1 MGFWGLEVKPGKP
14 QTYHPKNEQG
24 KLHLTQA
31 TLGSGSGK
39 EKSVIQCSVAGNTP
53 IYLCSLLANKTECC
67 PLNLEF
73 EDDDETVE
81 FSVTGDR
88 SIHLTGF
95 LEEYD
100 DEEYEQDEDD
110 SDGMDVAEM
119 GSEES
124 SDYDSEDDEDE
135 DEDEMDED
143 QMNQFEDFLD
153 RNLEMYRQASVP
165 NSGVVIEE
173 IEDEE
178 KPAEDKKTK
187 RPKKKSQATKEENA
201 NKQIVVKE
209 SAADV
214 PVLESE
220 DEDGFPL
227 PKENKSGEKV
237 NSDVDE
243 QGSNKK
249 RKAKASEQDGVQESA
264 NKNKKKKNQ
273 KEKKIEESV
282 SIAIART
289 DSVLKKKETTQT
301 SSNQKAQN
309 GNSAMSGSSKTPDK
323 STEKKNK
330 KQKKNSNEEATVE
343 KPSSAPVERNQVK
356 SKAPQEQTY
365 PSGLVVE
372 ELKLGKPNG
381 KQATPGKQVL
391 VRYIG
396 KLQKNGKI
404 FDSNIGKA
412 PFKFKLGRGE
422 VIKGWDVGVNGM
434 RVGEKRKLTI
444 PPSMGYGPR
453 GAGREIPPNAWLSF
467 DVELIDVK

>member
-14 QTYHPKNEQG
+14 QAFHPKNEQG

-39 EKSVIQCSVAGNTP
+39 EKSVVQCSTAGNTP
-53 IYLCSLLANKTECC
+53 VYLCSLLPNKTETC

-88 SIHLTGF
+88 SIHLSGF
-95 LEEYD
+95 LEPYD
-100 DEEYEQDEDD
+100 EEEEYEQDEDD

-119 GSEES
+119 ESEES
-124 SDYDSEDDEDE
+124 SDYDSEEDEDE

-143 QMNQFEDFLD
+143 QLDRFEDFLD
-153 RNLEMYRQASVP
+153 RNLEMYRQSSVP

-173 IEDEE
+173 IEEE
-178 KPAEDKKTK
+178 KPAEEKKSK
-187 RPKKKSQATKEENA
+187 RSKKKSQATKDENA

-209 SAADV
+209 SSDV

-227 PKENKSGEKV
+227 PKEKKSAEKM

-273 KEKKIEESV
+273 KEKKD
-282 SIAIART
+282 AA
-289 DSVLKKKETTQT
+289 QT
-301 SSNQKAQN
+301 SSNQKEQN
-309 GNSAMSGSSKTPDK
+309 GTVNSAMIGSSKTPDK
-323 STEKKNK
+323 SAEKKNK
-330 KQKKNSNEEATVE
+330 KQKKNSNEESTVE
-343 KPSSAPVERNQVK
+343 KPSSASVERKQVN

-372 ELKLGKPNG
+372 ELKMGKPNG
-381 KQATPGKQVL
+381 KQATLGKQVS

-404 FDSNIGKA
+404 FDSNIAKA

-444 PPSMGYGPR
+444 PPSMGYGTR
-453 GAGREIPPNAWLSF
+453 GAGGQIPPNAWLSF
-467 DVELIDVK
+467 EVELIDVK

>member
-14 QTYHPKNEQG
+14 QVYNPRNEQG

-39 EKSVIQCSVAGNTP
+39 EKSVFQCSVAGNTP
-53 IYLCSLLANKTECC
+53 IYLCSLLPNKTECC

-73 EDDDETVE
+73 EDEDETVE

-88 SIHLTGF
+88 SIHLSGF
-95 LEEYD
+95 MEDYDEGEE
-100 DEEYEQDEDD
+100 EEYEVDEDD

-124 SDYDSEDDEDE
+124 SDYDDS
-135 DEDEMDED
+135 EDEMDED
-143 QMNQFEDFLD
+143 QMDQFEDFLD
-153 RNLEMYRQASVP
+153 RNLEMYRQATVP

-187 RPKKKSQATKEENA
+187 RLKKKSQATKDENA
-201 NKQIVVKE
+201 DKQIVVKE
-209 SAADV
+209 SAPDV

-220 DEDGFPL
+220 DEDGLPI
-227 PKENKSGEKV
+227 PKENKSGE
-237 NSDVDE
+237 
-243 QGSNKK
+243 GSNKK

-264 NKNKKKKNQ
+264 NKNKKKNNQ
-273 KEKKIEESV
+273 KE
-282 SIAIART
+282 
-289 DSVLKKKETTQT
+289 KKETTQT
-301 SSNQKAQN
+301 SSNQKDQN
-309 GNSAMSGSSKTPDK
+309 GTVKSAMIGSSKTPDK
-323 STEKKNK
+323 SADKKNK
-330 KQKKNSNEEATVE
+330 KQKNSNEEATVE
-343 KPSSAPVERNQVK
+343 KPRPASVERNQVK
-356 SKAPQEQTY
+356 PKAPQEQTY

-381 KQATPGKQVL
+381 KQATPGKQVS

-422 VIKGWDVGVNGM
+422 VIKGWDAGVNGM
-434 RVGEKRKLTI
+434 RVGDKRKLTI
-444 PPSMGYGPR
+444 PPSMGYGAR
-453 GAGREIPPNAWLSF
+453 GAGGQIPPNAWLSF
-467 DVELIDVK
+467 EVELIDVK

>member
-39 EKSVIQCSVAGNTP
+39 EKSVIQCSIAGNTP
-53 IYLCSLLANKTECC
+53 VYLCSLLPKQTECC

-73 EDDDETVE
+73 DDDDEAVE

-88 SIHLTGF
+88 SIHLSGF
-95 LEEYD
+95 LEAY
-100 DEEYEQDEDD
+100 DEEESEQDEDD
-110 SDGMDVAEM
+110 SDVGVDVGEIE
-119 GSEES
+119 SEDL
-124 SDYDSEDDEDE
+124 SDYDSEE

-143 QMNQFEDFLD
+143 QMDRFEDFLD
-153 RNLEMYRQASVP
+153 RNLEMYRQSSVP

-178 KPAEDKKTK
+178 KPAEDKKAK
-187 RPKKKSQATKEENA
+187 RSKKKSQATKDENA

-209 SAADV
+209 SADV
-214 PVLESE
+214 PVLENE
-220 DEDGFPL
+220 DEDGFPI
-227 PKENKSGEKV
+227 PKEKMS
-237 NSDVDE
+237 SDVDE

-249 RKAKASEQDGVQESA
+249 RKAKASEKDGGQESA
-264 NKNKKKKNQ
+264 NKKKNQ
-273 KEKKIEESV
+273 KE
-282 SIAIART
+282 
-289 DSVLKKKETTQT
+289 KKETTQT
-301 SSNQKAQN
+301 SSNQKAQD
-309 GNSAMSGSSKTPDK
+309 GTVNSATIGSSKTPDK
-323 STEKKNK
+323 SAEKNNK

-343 KPSSAPVERNQVK
+343 KPSSASVERNQVN
-356 SKAPQEQTY
+356 SKASQEQTY
-365 PSGLVVE
+365 PGGLVVE

-381 KQATPGKQVL
+381 KKATPGKRVS

-412 PFKFKLGRGE
+412 PFKFKLGGGE

-434 RVGEKRKLTI
+434 RVGDKRKLTI
-444 PPSMGYGPR
+444 PPSMGYGAR
-453 GAGREIPPNAWLSF
+453 GAGGQIPPNAWLSF